1 MADTKKT
8 PNTIPITV
16 LPPGID
22 QHENARAHAH
32 AQDQAVNGV
41 MRHPTRP
48 MGSSENTKGNSMLL
62 GGKFAGLVRPGK

>member
-22 QHENARAHAH
+22 QHEAARAHAQ
-32 AQDQAVNGV
+32 AQEQATNGV
-41 MRHPTRP
+41 MKSQTRQ
-48 MGSSENTKGNSMLL
+48 MGASENTKGDAMLV
-62 GGKFAGLVRPGK
+62 GGKFSGLARVK